1 MTENEAIE
9 LLNATGLFGTWSKDG
24 SVGVKVDGKATNFV
38 DYNAALIE
46 EIDDAVARYANAK
59 TGTEEREKLGE
70 ELKELFKHYWQF
82 RDIVN
87 RVYDPTNLTTNMD
100 APTFTSMDT
109 GGYTGEWGDS
119 GKFAMLHEK
128 ELVLN
133 AQDTK
138 NFLDA
143 LNISKDV
150 INSMIEMNARASS
163 LALGDLF
170 PSLVQDFG

>member
-1 MTENEAIE
+1 
-9 LLNATGLFGTWSKDG
+9 
-24 SVGVKVDGKATNFV
+24 
-38 DYNAALIE
+38 
-46 EIDDAVARYANAK
+46 
-59 TGTEEREKLGE
+59 
-70 ELKELFKHYWQF
+70 
-82 RDIVN
+82 
-87 RVYDPTNLTTNMD
+87 MD

-133 AQDTK
+133 AEDTK

-143 LNISKDV
+143 LNISRDV

-163 LALGDLF
+163 LALGNLM
-170 PSLVQDFG
+170 PSSIQDMS